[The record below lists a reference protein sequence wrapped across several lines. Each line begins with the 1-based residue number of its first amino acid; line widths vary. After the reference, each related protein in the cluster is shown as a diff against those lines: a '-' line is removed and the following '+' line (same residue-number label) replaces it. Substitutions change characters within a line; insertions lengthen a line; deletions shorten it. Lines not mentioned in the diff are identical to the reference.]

1 MINRSEMIK
10 LLVYIKHHLAF
21 IWSWLEQI
29 NCFLFRI
36 RYGKKLNEKISLVL
50 NKIGPKYIFRL
61 LQKEDMPKLVDFF
74 MRQPNSAYE
83 FFKPHGLDI
92 ASLLKKNKDQSF
104 IMIGAYAE
112 EKLVGYCFLRC
123 FFNGQAFRGKIVDLN
138 YQGRGIAKEMGMLT
152 SKLCLELGFRLFA
165 TISKDNVKSI
175 ASSKAVNEIRVVKE
189 LPNNYIYVEY
199 LLKKE

>member
-61 LQKEDMPKLVDFF
+61 LQKEDMPKLVDF
-74 MRQPNSAYE
+74 
-83 FFKPHGLDI
+83 L
-92 ASLLKKNKDQSF
+92 
-104 IMIGAYAE
+104 
-112 EKLVGYCFLRC
+112 
-123 FFNGQAFRGKIVDLN
+123 
-138 YQGRGIAKEMGMLT
+138 
-152 SKLCLELGFRLFA
+152 
-165 TISKDNVKSI
+165 
-175 ASSKAVNEIRVVKE
+175 
-189 LPNNYIYVEY
+189 
-199 LLKKE
+199 